1 MDSDGNPIIPDV
13 DQAAGINQALWYQFA
28 ERAVVIDRVMDQLR
42 LYYSPLLTEEQ
53 VVQAT
58 NYIRQRLLLEIT
70 YAEEI
75 SPGLN

>member
-1 MDSDGNPIIPDV
+1 MDSDGNPILPDI
-13 DQAAGINQALWYQFA
+13 DQAAGLNQALWYQFA
-28 ERAVVIDRVMDQLR
+28 QRAVVIDRVMDQLR
-42 LYYSPLLTEEQ
+42 LYYGPLLTEEQ